1 MALRAVAARGG
12 NASRRVDIHQELQEG
27 MASSILT
34 AKANLLKARKEET
47 KMLSSHAHGVA
58 RQVELAGADTASRGG
73 CSAGVCAW
81 ISRRF
86 RGGRSRETRRRA
98 AEILASVEFG
108 DPATSV
114 SSTSSTGTAAA
125 SASGSSV
132 AVHRAVF
139 GLAGA
144 AKSDPA
150 KKLEEAAQVMRARI
164 EQLESRAMEA
174 RSEAA
179 SLARVPG
186 KKPQALRA
194 LKKAKQIDAQVESNQ
209 AALDACEQ
217 QQYYMESAAI
227 QKTLTSA
234 LASTSK
240 SMKGD
245 AKLLS
250 KAEKAV
256 DDAQDARD
264 VANDLNEVV
273 ADFASRGN
281 GDMDDDELLA
291 ELEEL
296 AAEPPPDT
304 PMTSTIEVG
313 EETEEEGQSAAE
325 RAMAALASKHA
336 KIDADRALRATM
348 PATPAVG
355 IKAIKKQE
363 REKLLAVS

>member
-1 MALRAVAARGG
+1 
-12 NASRRVDIHQELQEG
+12 
-27 MASSILT
+27 
-34 AKANLLKARKEET
+34 
-47 KMLSSHAHGVA
+47 MLSSHANGVA
-58 RQVELAGADTASRGG
+58 RQVELAGGETASRGG

-86 RGGRSRETRRRA
+86 RGGQSREIRLRA

-108 DPATSV
+108 GPATSS
-114 SSTSSTGTAAA
+114 SSTSSMGTVAA

-139 GLAGA
+139 GLAGV
-144 AKSDPA
+144 AKGDHPA

-179 SLARVPG
+179 SLARTPG
-186 KKPQALRA
+186 KRPQAMRA

-234 LASTSK
+234 LQSTSK

-296 AAEPPPDT
+296 AADPPSDP
-304 PMTSTIEVG
+304 PMASIEEVVG
-313 EETEEEGQSAAE
+313 EEETEEQGQSAAK
-325 RAMAALASKHA
+325 RAMAALAAKHA
-336 KIDADRALRATM
+336 EIDADRALRATM
-348 PATPAVG
+348 SATPVSSNKAV
-355 IKAIKKQE
+355 KKEE
-363 REKLLAVS
+363 RQKLLSTQ